1 MIPQVS
7 DFPEQIREALTRGE
21 EAVLFTVV
29 CDVSPE
35 GINVTTSSGEPG
47 DSLSENGNALLT
59 ALQDAGRKP
68 VSLHLRGWA
77 TANIE
82 RVHARIGTPTMPVFK
97 VTITGKADADGTITT
112 TEALTVAEK
121 VHGIIQVRRAGELT
135 LKAARGILQE
145 KRV

>member
-7 DFPEQIREALTRGE
+7 DFPEQIREALARGE
-21 EAVLFTVV
+21 ETTLFTIA
-29 CDVSPE
+29 CDSTPE
-35 GINVTTSSGEPG
+35 GILVTTSSGEPG
-47 DSLSENGNALLT
+47 DSLSENGNALLA

-68 VSLHLRGWA
+68 VSLHLRAWA
-77 TANIE
+77 TANIQ
-82 RVHARIGTPTMPVFK
+82 RVHARIGAPTMPVFK
-97 VTITGKADADGTITT
+97 VTITGEADADGTITT